1 MGETLTLD
9 DAPIVRE
16 VRGLIGELTEDEA
29 ALVRTLTPAE
39 LSGMQ
44 LTRHL
49 FELVNLLSTIRYD
62 DAMAEYVYA
71 IAPEWDG
78 DIDTLLLGAQVTT
91 MLFECQVARS
101 VVSRAA

>member
-1 MGETLTLD
+1 
-9 DAPIVRE
+9 V
-16 VRGLIGELTEDEA
+16 GELTEDEA

-39 LSGMQ
+39 LGGVV

-62 DAMAEYVYA
+62 EAMAEYVYA

-91 MLFECQVARS
+91 MLAESEVARS
-101 VVSRAA
+101 AVGRAA